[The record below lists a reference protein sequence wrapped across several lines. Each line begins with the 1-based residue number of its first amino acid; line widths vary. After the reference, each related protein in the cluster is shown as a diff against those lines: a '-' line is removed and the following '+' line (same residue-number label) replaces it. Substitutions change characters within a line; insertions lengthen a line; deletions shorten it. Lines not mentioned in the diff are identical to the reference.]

1 MFGLIKKMF
10 VGLLTR
16 IVSTTNQTK
25 YVSLSSQKS
34 TNQSIFINLHP
45 YEYTQGLHYYP
56 FAVNL
61 DRCVG
66 SCNTLQDLSTK
77 VCIPNKAEDLNLSVF
92 NTITE
97 INESKTL
104 TKHVSWKRK
113 LALMVES
120 VIQIINR
127 IMTNVDA
134 SAKNITHVK
143 KIIFGILLQV
153 PAKMVNI

>member
-1 MFGLIKKMF
+1 MSEVVILFRT
-10 VGLLTR
+10 GLL
-16 IVSTTNQTK
+16 
-25 YVSLSSQKS
+25 
-34 TNQSIFINLHP
+34 
-45 YEYTQGLHYYP
+45 
-56 FAVNL
+56 
-61 DRCVG
+61 
-66 SCNTLQDLSTK
+66 
-77 VCIPNKAEDLNLSVF
+77 NKAEDLNLSVL

-104 TKHVSWKRK
+104 TKHTSCKRK

-120 VIQIINR
+120 VIQIISR

-134 SAKNITHVK
+134 SAKNITHVE

>member
-1 MFGLIKKMF
+1 MSEVVILFRT
-10 VGLLTR
+10 GLL
-16 IVSTTNQTK
+16 
-25 YVSLSSQKS
+25 
-34 TNQSIFINLHP
+34 
-45 YEYTQGLHYYP
+45 
-56 FAVNL
+56 
-61 DRCVG
+61 
-66 SCNTLQDLSTK
+66 
-77 VCIPNKAEDLNLSVF
+77 NKAEDLNLSVF

-104 TKHVSWKRK
+104 TKHISCKRK

-120 VIQIINR
+120 VIQIISR

-134 SAKNITHVK
+134 SAKNITHVE